1 MTCED
6 SFQFD
11 NGCGSGNGRWIFEES
26 KRGFAIQR
34 LADGCALTISAC
46 IKVNTQTPKPVYID
60 GLHVDVMGGPS
71 PGGLRLG
78 AAFDWDGHFIQPGQK
93 TQIHLEWQGSMA
105 ALEAFESQRA
115 GAEPQ
120 FFLNC
125 RGNIEFLDTLTV
137 AVPSNPSTTKDISV
151 RTTPMSIWCQ
161 VALSFPK
168 DAWVAAL
175 NNAGLRQAILLEIPL
190 PPNRSEPW
198 AVVWQA
204 VDEARRYFDQGG
216 TTGWNG
222 CVMATRKALDAW
234 QKIEGEKA
242 EWSPDKPSRETLEA
256 QSKGEQ
262 FKGLRWQLLQ
272 CAHLAPHSPDTEWT
286 RDDAILMLAT
296 LSGLLTV
303 RKP

>member
-6 SFQFD
+6 SFQFSD
-11 NGCGSGNGRWIFEES
+11 GSGSGNGWWIFEES
-26 KRGFAIQR
+26 KKGFAIQR
-34 LADGCALTISAC
+34 LADGCALTFSGSIR
-46 IKVNTQTPKPVYID
+46 INRQTPKPIYVD
-60 GLHVDVMGGPS
+60 GLHVDIIGGLS

-78 AAFDWDGHFIQPGQK
+78 TAYDWDGHFIQPGQK

-115 GAEPQ
+115 GTEPQ

-125 RGNIEFLDTLTV
+125 RGNIEFLDALTV
-137 AVPSNPSTTKDISV
+137 AVPSNPPTTKDISV

-161 VALSFPK
+161 LALSFPK

-175 NNAGLRQAILLEIPL
+175 NNAGLRQALLLEIPL
-190 PPNRSEPW
+190 PPNRPEPW

-222 CVMATRKALDAW
+222 CVMATRKALDTG
-234 QKIEGEKA
+234 KRLREKRPSGA
-242 EWSPDKPSRETLEA
+242 PTNHRGRHWKPNRRGNDLRGCAGSFCSVHTSR
-256 QSKGEQ
+256 
-262 FKGLRWQLLQ
+262 
-272 CAHLAPHSPDTEWT
+272 P
-286 RDDAILMLAT
+286 I
-296 LSGLLTV
+296 V
-303 RKP
+303 RIKNGRGTMRF